1 MHKSTSMLLAFLL
14 TAPLLT
20 GCSKVQARAEL
31 KKGNA
36 LYQQE
41 SYRDA
46 LKEFQK
52 GLELDP
58 GVTFAWRSVGLTAL
72 ALFKPGDESPD
83 NKKYSDTAIDAFQ
96 KYLADYP
103 EDDKIRD
110 YLLSTYV
117 NTQRYQEALTALDKL
132 EQQQT
137 TPDGKA
143 KIVASK
149 IRILVQME
157 RLDDAWKMAQAY
169 NGPDKAEVLY
179 TIGVTDWSK
188 SFHATPDMDPATHA
202 HYIDTGLQALDQ
214 ALKIKPQYFEATI
227 YYSLLF
233 REKAKMETDANK
245 RAEDLATAE
254 VWKNKAI
261 ELRKLQKAEEEKK
274 LKEEAQKKA
283 ASPAT

>member
-1 MHKSTSMLLAFLL
+1 MHKSTSTLLAFLL
-14 TAPLLT
+14 TAPLWT

-41 SYRDA
+41 SYREA

-117 NTQRYQEALTALDKL
+117 NTKRYQEALTALDKL
-132 EQQQT
+132 EQQQK

-143 KIVASK
+143 KIEGSK
-149 IRILVQME
+149 IRILVQMD

-169 NGPDKAEVLY
+169 NGADKAEVLY
-179 TIGVTDWSK
+179 TIGVTDWDK
-188 SFHATPDMDPATHA
+188 SFHATAEMDPNTRA
-202 HYIDTGLQALDQ
+202 HYVDTGLQALEQ
-214 ALKIKPQYFEATI
+214 ALKIKPQYFEATV

-245 RAEDLATAE
+245 RAEYLATAE
-254 VWKNKAI
+254 EWKNKAV
-261 ELRKLQKAEEEKK
+261 ELRKQQLAEEKRK
-274 LKEEAQKKA
+274 QQEEAQKKA

>member
-41 SYRDA
+41 SYREA

-52 GLELDP
+52 GLDLDP

-103 EDDKIRD
+103 DDDKIRD

-117 NTQRYQEALTALDKL
+117 NTKRYQEALSALDKL

-137 TPDGKA
+137 TPEGKA

-149 IRILVQME
+149 IRILVQMD
-157 RLDDAWKMAQAY
+157 RLDEAWTMAQAY

-179 TIGVTDWSK
+179 TIGVTDWGK
-188 SFHATPDMDPATHA
+188 SFKATADMDPATRA
-202 HYIDTGLQALDQ
+202 HYVDTGLQALDQ
-214 ALKIKPQYFEATI
+214 AMKLKAQYFEATI

-261 ELRKLQKAEEEKK
+261 EIRKVQKAEEEKK
-274 LKEEAQKKA
+274 QKEEAQKKA

>member
-1 MHKSTSMLLAFLL
+1 MHKSISLLLAFLL

-41 SYRDA
+41 SYREA

-52 GLELDP
+52 GLDLDP

-117 NTQRYQEALTALDKL
+117 NTKRYQDALTALDKL

-137 TPDGKA
+137 TADGKA
-143 KIVASK
+143 KIEGSK
-149 IRILVQME
+149 IRILVQMD

-179 TIGVTDWSK
+179 TIGVTDWDK
-188 SFHATPDMDPATHA
+188 SFHATADMDPNTRA
-202 HYIDTGLQALDQ
+202 HYVDTGLQALEQ
-214 ALKIKPQYFEATI
+214 ALKIKPQYFEATV

-254 VWKNKAI
+254 TWKNKAV
-261 ELRKLQKAEEEKK
+261 ELRKAQVAEEKRK
-274 LKEEAQKKA
+274 QQEEAQKKA